1 MSVFW
6 PLMITS
12 VRRQSGGLGTA
23 VAECLA
29 EKAAAPCRFARIGIH
44 DQFGETGSAA
54 QLIHKYQLDGEGI
67 FAQVKAFVK

>member
-1 MSVFW
+1 
-6 PLMITS
+6 MITS